1 MIKFFFYIF
10 FFSFSTLGF
19 GLFLNQQILKKN
31 HFSSIGET
39 GLLGLFFIAFYSTVI
54 HFFLPLSPN
63 LNLYFHVIGIVIF
76 FLNYQKFFINLK
88 KLDYFIFSLSIVFA
102 AILFYSHEPNEDF
115 GFYHLP
121 YIVNFTSEKIIFGLN
136 SLQIQQGWNSIWLN
150 IHSAF
155 VIDTLDYSLTYLLNS
170 IFFIFI
176 ISIFS
181 SEIIK
186 NFDSKIIDCKIAFYF
201 SFLFLI
207 FFLIKF
213 SRLNSYGLDVPGN
226 YLLVISILYFFKA
239 FQADKININYFM
251 LITIFLLFSVTIRI
265 SNLPFLIIIIYLFF
279 KNKIYKQVL
288 FSKFLLFVT
297 IFFIAWTTQQFIY
310 TSCLII
316 PNELTCLKTLWYDEN
331 YLKAFSES
339 TLTVNKSYESY
350 TGDLTMTQYY
360 ENFQWVPT
368 WFFRNLNELLEY
380 VATFCLPLIILS
392 IFNKPKITRIDK
404 YHIPRND
411 LFFLIIIIIIALLLW
426 FYNSPVIRM
435 GNHFIMLLIFLT
447 IVNFEW
453 FKKMISNKIS
463 KKIVFS
469 LIIFSL
475 IFSGS
480 KNLNRINNINNNSEN
495 APWPYFHTVSY
506 KTISQNN
513 FSLNTIIET
522 GVPQTSVCWDTPI
535 ICRTKNFDD
544 LEITR
549 IFNNYLLIKKKQ

>member
-1 MIKFFFYIF
+1 MINFFFYIL

-19 GLFLNQQILKKN
+19 GLFLSKLILKNN

-39 GLLGLFFIAFYSTVI
+39 GLLGLFFIAFYSTII

-63 LNLYFHVIGIVIF
+63 LNLFFHIIGIIIF
-76 FLNYQKFFINLK
+76 FLNYKYFFINLK
-88 KLDYFIFSLSIVFA
+88 KVDYFIFFLSILFA
-102 AILFYSHEPNEDF
+102 AILFYSHKPNEDF

-121 YIVNFTSEKIIFGLN
+121 YIVNFTNEKIIFGLN

-155 VIDTLDYSLTYLLNS
+155 VIFTLDYSLVYLLNS
-170 IFFIFI
+170 IFFIFV

-186 NFDSKIIDCKIAFYF
+186 NFDSNITDYKITFYF

-213 SRLNSYGLDVPGN
+213 SRINSYGLDVPGN
-226 YLLVISILYFFKA
+226 YLLIISILYFLKF
-239 FQADKININYFM
+239 FQSDEIKIDYFM
-251 LITIFLLFSVTIRI
+251 IITIFLIFSATIRI

-279 KNKIYKQVL
+279 KNSIYKKII
-288 FSKFLLFVT
+288 FSKFLLFIS
-297 IFFIAWTTQQFIY
+297 IFFIAWAAQQFIY

-316 PNELTCLKTLWYDEN
+316 PNELTCFNTIWYDKN
-331 YLKAFSES
+331 YLENFSQS
-339 TLTVNKSYESY
+339 TLVVNKSYESY
-350 TGDLTMTQYY
+350 TGDLTMKQYY
-360 ENFQWVPT
+360 NNFQWVPT

-380 VATFCLPLIILS
+380 LVTFCIPLLILL
-392 IFNKPKITRIDK
+392 IFNKKNKIKNDMYHNPK
-404 YHIPRND
+404 NN
-411 LFFLIIIIIIALLLW
+411 LFFLIAVIITALFLW

-447 IVNFEW
+447 IVKFTC
-453 FKKMISNKIS
+453 FKRMVSNKIP
-463 KKIVFS
+463 KKVIFS
-469 LIIFSL
+469 LVVFSL

-480 KNLNRINNINNNSEN
+480 KNFHRINNINNNPN
-495 APWPYFHTVSY
+495 APWPYFPIISY

-513 FSLNTIIET
+513 LSLNTVIKT
-522 GVPQTSVCWDTPI
+522 GSPQTSVCWDTPI
-535 ICRTKNFDD
+535 ICRTKNFED

-549 IFNNYLLIKKKQ
+549 IFNNYLLINKKQ

>member
-1 MIKFFFYIF
+1 M
-10 FFSFSTLGF
+10 GF
-19 GLFLNQQILKKN
+19 GLFLSKNILKN
-31 HFSSIGET
+31 NYFSSIGEI
-39 GLLGLFFIAFYSTVI
+39 GLLGLFFIAFYSTII
-54 HFFLPLSPN
+54 HFFLPLSEN
-63 LNLYFHVIGIVIF
+63 LNLFFHITGIIIFLLNFQKF
-76 FLNYQKFFINLK
+76 FLNFK
-88 KLDYFIFSLSIVFA
+88 KLDYLIFFSSTIFV
-102 AILFYSHEPNEDF
+102 AILFYSHKPNEDF

-150 IHSAF
+150 IHSTF
-155 VIDTLDYSLTYLLNS
+155 VIDALDYSLVYLLNS
-170 IFFIFI
+170 LFFIFV

-186 NFDSKIIDCKIAFYF
+186 NFNSKIIDYKITFYF

-207 FFLIKF
+207 FFIIKF

-226 YLLVISILYFFKA
+226 YLLIISILYFLKIV
-239 FQADKININYFM
+239 QSDKININYFM
-251 LITIFLLFSVTIRI
+251 IITIFLIFSVTVRI

-279 KNKIYKQVL
+279 KNKIYTQII
-288 FSKFLLFVT
+288 FSNFLLFIT
-297 IFFIAWTTQQFIY
+297 IFFTSWIIQQFIY

-316 PNELTCLKTLWYDEN
+316 PNELTCLNTIWYDEN

-339 TLTVNKSYESY
+339 TLVVNKSYESY
-350 TGDLTMTQYY
+350 IGDLTMTEYY
-360 ENFQWVPT
+360 KNFQWVST

-380 VATFCLPLIILS
+380 LITFCVPLIILV
-392 IFNKPKITRIDK
+392 IFNKRKIRKIDK
-404 YHIPRND
+404 YNISRSD
-411 LFFLIIIIIIALLLW
+411 LLFLIAVVITALLLW

-447 IVNFEW
+447 TINFNC
-453 FKKMISNKIS
+453 FKNMISNKIS
-463 KKIVFS
+463 KKVVFS
-469 LIIFSL
+469 LIVFSL

-480 KNLNRINNINNNSEN
+480 KNLNRIINNSNNNDN
-495 APWPYFHTVSY
+495 APWPYFPTVSY

-513 FSLNTIIET
+513 LSLNTVVKT
-522 GVPQTSVCWDTPI
+522 GEPQTSVCWDTPA

-549 IFNNYLLIKKKQ
+549 IFNNYLLINKKQ